1 MPKETSVEHLPKFL
15 QKMKRDA
22 LPPRVIET
30 FSHYYEKL
38 VTGETGM
45 IPEADIRPVDP
56 QEIAVADEL
65 DAYQSA
71 GRSAFDR
78 AVRITLNGGLGT
90 SMGLTGAKSLL
101 AVKDGRSFLQIILEQ
116 CRHNGVTLVLMNSFN
131 THSETRSALDRIDP
145 RQEVRD
151 FLQHKFPKVLQED
164 LTPARWPRK
173 PELEWNPPGHGDVY
187 TALYTSGTLQKLLAE
202 GIRFAF
208 ISNSDNLGATMQASL
223 LGYFAENRFPFMME
237 VAEKTPADV
246 KGGHIAR
253 YENGRL
259 VLRESAQC
267 PETDMGAFRDI
278 QRHRFFNTN
287 NIWINLEYLKALFD
301 RENILQLP
309 MIVNP
314 KTLDP
319 RDENSPPVFQIETA
333 MGSAISLFE
342 GATAIAVPR
351 SRFFPVKKCND
362 LLAVRSDCYVL
373 SETGRL
379 TLNPERR
386 RRNRPE
392 VIEIELDSKYYKKI
406 DQFDRRF
413 PAGPPSLVDCE
424 SLTVNGDVVFKA
436 DVVVCGRVAID
447 NRTGQPVTIEAGTV
461 LDEDRTFE

>member
-1 MPKETSVEHLPKFL
+1 MPNEDAMKHLPQFL
-15 QKMKRDA
+15 DKMKRED

-30 FSHYYEKL
+30 FAHYYEKL

-45 IPEADIRPVDP
+45 IPEKRIQPVGP
-56 QEIAVADEL
+56 EEIAAAGEL
-65 DAYQSA
+65 DRYEAA
-71 GRSAFDR
+71 GRSSFAR

-101 AVKDGRSFLQIILEQ
+101 KVKDGRNFLEIILEQ
-116 CRHNGVTLVLMNSFN
+116 VRHTGVTLVLMNSFN
-131 THSETRSALDRIDP
+131 TQAETRAALEKTAADQD
-145 RQEVRD
+145 VRG
-151 FLQHKFPKVLQED
+151 FLQHKFPKVRRKD
-164 LTPARWPRK
+164 LAPAQWPAS

-187 TALYTSGTLQKLLAE
+187 TALFTSGTLNQLLDE

-208 ISNSDNLGATMQASL
+208 ISNSDNLGATMEASL

-253 YENGRL
+253 YKDGRL

-267 PETDMGAFRDI
+267 PEADLAAFRDI
-278 QRHRFFNTN
+278 ERHRFFNTN
-287 NIWINLEYLKALFD
+287 NIWINLEYLNALFE
-301 RENILQLP
+301 RENIIQLP

-314 KTLDP
+314 KTVDP
-319 RDENSPPVFQIETA
+319 REESSTPVYQIETA

-362 LLAVRSDCYVL
+362 LLAVRSDCYIL

-379 TLNPERR
+379 TINPERR
-386 RRNRPE
+386 RRSRPD
-392 VIEIELDSKYYKKI
+392 VVEINLDPDFYKKI
-406 DQFDRRF
+406 DQFNRRF
-413 PAGPPSLVDCE
+413 PSGPPSLVDCE
-424 SLTVNGDVVFKA
+424 ALTVEGDVTFEA
-436 DVVVCGRVAID
+436 DVVVSGRVSVR
-447 NRTGQPVTIEAGTV
+447 NRSGAPAVIPAGTA
-461 LDEDRTFE
+461 LDRDRTFD

>member
-1 MPKETSVEHLPKFL
+1 
-15 QKMKRDA
+15 
-22 LPPRVIET
+22 
-30 FSHYYEKL
+30 
-38 VTGETGM
+38 
-45 IPEADIRPVDP
+45 
-56 QEIAVADEL
+56 
-65 DAYQSA
+65 
-71 GRSAFDR
+71 
-78 AVRITLNGGLGT
+78 
-90 SMGLTGAKSLL
+90 
-101 AVKDGRSFLQIILEQ
+101 
-116 CRHNGVTLVLMNSFN
+116 
-131 THSETRSALDRIDP
+131 
-145 RQEVRD
+145 
-151 FLQHKFPKVLQED
+151 
-164 LTPARWPRK
+164 
-173 PELEWNPPGHGDVY
+173 
-187 TALYTSGTLQKLLAE
+187 
-202 GIRFAF
+202 
-208 ISNSDNLGATMQASL
+208 
-223 LGYFAENRFPFMME
+223 MME

-267 PETDMGAFRDI
+267 PEADMEAFRNI
-278 QRHRFFNTN
+278 QRHRYFNTN
-287 NIWINLEYLKALFD
+287 NIWVNLEYLKALFD

-319 RDENSPPVFQIETA
+319 RDETSPPVYQIETA
-333 MGSAISLFE
+333 MGAAISLFE

-351 SRFFPVKKCND
+351 SRFFPVKKCSD
-362 LLAVRSDCYVL
+362 LLAVRSDCYML

-424 SLTVNGDVVFKA
+424 SLTVNGDVVFEA
-436 DVVVCGRVAID
+436 DVVVSGRVAID

-461 LDEDRTFE
+461 LDGDRTFE